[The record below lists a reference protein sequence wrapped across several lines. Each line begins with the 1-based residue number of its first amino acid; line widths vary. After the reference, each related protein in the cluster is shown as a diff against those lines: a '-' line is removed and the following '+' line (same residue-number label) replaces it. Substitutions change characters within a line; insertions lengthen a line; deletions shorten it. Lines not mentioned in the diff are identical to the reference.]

1 MKTEITDRILSLAK
15 QGENLSYFIN
25 NKLPNIRKRFRDEK
39 DRLDKHTDGFAED
52 GDAIQSF
59 NIRLSYKS
67 FSGLYGSSST
77 YSDFTPDN
85 EIMRKYFLKYL
96 NKHTKEIF
104 NEIADMIAEDVV
116 SMKKNALKELDEK
129 RTLVEKLLSN
139 C

>member
-1 MKTEITDRILSLAK
+1 MKAEITDRILSLAK
-15 QGENLSYFIN
+15 QGELLRYFIN
-25 NKLPNIRKRFRDEK
+25 NKLPNIRKRLRDEK
-39 DRLDKHTDGFAED
+39 DSLDKHTDGFAED

-67 FSGLYGSSST
+67 FSGSYGSSST

-85 EIMRKYFLKYL
+85 AIMRKYFLKYL

-116 SMKKNALKELDEK
+116 SMKEDALKELDEK
-129 RTLVEKLLSN
+129 RIMVEKLLSN